1 MMGVKINIK
10 EFNSE
15 GFLNLN
21 LPLNIGYQLVDQ
33 YDIIETKFVKKE
45 IENEINE
52 IIDYE
57 KIRLTPIINNQTNNS
72 PFNITYNV
80 YFLNGN
86 TYLPTSFYSDIGF
99 NNFDIKFR
107 KRGFTNSF
115 IRLKFYDTD
124 IQTSQRLISF
134 YTIYPDLRKLY
145 ESSLNGTIPANQLPT
160 SFTVG
165 NSIIDKREKGEGYFL
180 YHFKDEI
187 LENLPKN
194 LYMSAEFNNA
204 KTGVTT
210 RLMSSNI
217 PNNTIDTLI
226 KSTAGTNIPNNIY
239 TKYVLIKNDGGY
251 YYEVDQNYSTNVNI
265 LNNNYI
271 INLYQISAV

>member
-1 MMGVKINIK
+1 MGVKINIK